1 MAPVPPPGRGLLRF
15 ARGGVLAGFC
25 LLLSLT
31 AHVAGGGAPH
41 LSSGLL
47 VAGALLAVVCVAAA
61 DRQRGLGGI
70 VAVLAVSQ
78 VLFHLLS
85 AGGEHGA
92 AVSGTVSGTVS
103 PSIAM
108 VAAHALAAAVVGLLL
123 AQGERLVWSLVA
135 LCGVLRAILLVRLTL
150 VGPPGTPP
158 VPAPERATVR
168 QGVCPRS
175 GPVWRGPP
183 VPSI

>member
-1 MAPVPPPGRGLLRF
+1 MTRVPPPGRGLLRF
-15 ARGGVLAGFC
+15 VRGGVLAAFC

-47 VAGALLAVVCVAAA
+47 VAGALLSVVCVAAA
-61 DRQRGLGGI
+61 DRQRGPGGI
-70 VAVLAVSQ
+70 AAVLAVSQ

-92 AVSGTVSGTVS
+92 AASGTVA
-103 PSIAM
+103 PSLTM
-108 VAAHALAAAVVGLLL
+108 VAAHALAALVVGLLL
-123 AQGERLVWSLVA
+123 AHGERLVWSLVA

-150 VGPPGTPP
+150 VGPPGTPL
-158 VPAPERATVR
+158 VPAAERATVG
-168 QGVCPRS
+168 QGAFPRS
-175 GPVWRGPP
+175 GPAWRGPP

>member
-1 MAPVPPPGRGLLRF
+1 
-15 ARGGVLAGFC
+15 VLAGSC

-47 VAGALLAVVCVAAA
+47 VAGALLSVVCVAAA

-85 AGGEHGA
+85 AGGEHAAAGGA
-92 AVSGTVSGTVS
+92 VMPIGAVT

-108 VAAHALAAAVVGLLL
+108 VAAHVLAATVVGLLL
-123 AQGERLVWSLVA
+123 AHGERLVWSLVA
-135 LCGVLRAILLVRLTL
+135 LCGVLLAVLLVRPTV
-150 VGPPGTPP
+150 VGPSGAP
-158 VPAPERATVR
+158 PAPAAEGSAVVR
-168 QGVCPRS
+168 RRVFPRS

>member
-1 MAPVPPPGRGLLRF
+1 MPPPGRGLPRF
-15 ARGGVLAGFC
+15 VRGAVLAGFC

-47 VAGALLAVVCVAAA
+47 VAGALLSAVCVAAA

-78 VLFHLLS
+78 VVFHLLS

-92 AVSGTVSGTVS
+92 AANGTVTPSVS
-103 PSIAM
+103 M
-108 VAAHALAAAVVGLLL
+108 VAAHALAAVVVGLLL
-123 AQGERLVWSLVA
+123 AHGERLAWSLVA
-135 LCGVLRAILLVRLTL
+135 LRVVLEAILLVRVTL
-150 VGPPGTPP
+150 VPPPSPP
-158 VPAPERATVR
+158 LVPAAARCPVR
-168 QGVCPRS
+168 QGVFPRS
-175 GPVWRGPP
+175 GPAWRGPP
-183 VPSI
+183 VLSI